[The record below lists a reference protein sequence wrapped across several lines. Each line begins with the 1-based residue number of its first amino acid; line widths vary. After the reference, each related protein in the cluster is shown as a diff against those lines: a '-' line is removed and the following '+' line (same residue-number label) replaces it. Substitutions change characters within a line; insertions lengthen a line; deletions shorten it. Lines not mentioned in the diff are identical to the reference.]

1 MGIAEIITIITGA
14 LGGILKFVKV
24 SREAL
29 AKGLEE
35 MGASVRD
42 GGLLPDD
49 LFEQAHADADR
60 LNDVRGDLP
69 D

>member
-14 LGGILKFVKV
+14 LSGVLKIVKV

-29 AKGLEE
+29 SKGLIE
-35 MGASVRD
+35 MGESVAD
-42 GGLLPDD
+42 GGLLPDS

-60 LNDVRGDLP
+60 LDDIRGNLP

>member
-14 LGGILKFVKV
+14 LSGVLKIVKV

-29 AKGLEE
+29 AKGLIE
-35 MGASVRD
+35 MGESVKD

-49 LFEQAHADADR
+49 LFEQAHTDADR